1 MKNYAEII
9 QTLNATEQTQI
20 KKFMHVL
27 TDKLSRMVLAKVAS
41 PNTPI
46 CSSELPM
53 KVLSGSKIATMVTL
67 HELESLELIDSKM
80 VLRED
85 GYHRVYHATP
95 LGRKTVG
102 DYMMQEASFF

>member
-9 QTLNATEQTQI
+9 QTLDATEQSQI
-20 KKFMHVL
+20 HKFMNVL

-53 KVLSGSKIATMVTL
+53 KVLPGTKIATMVSL
-67 HELESLELIDSKM
+67 HELQNLDLVESKM
-80 VLRED
+80 ILRED
-85 GYHRVYHATP
+85 GYHRVYHATT
-95 LGRKTVG
+95 LGRKTVT

>member
-1 MKNYAEII
+1 MKNYAEIMRELKEPE
-9 QTLNATEQTQI
+9 QKQLNQFI
-20 KKFMHVL
+20 HVL

-53 KVLSGSKIATMVTL
+53 KSLGGSKIATMVAL
-67 HELESLELIDSKM
+67 HGLQELSLVNSKM

-85 GYHRVYHATP
+85 GYHRVYHATA
-95 LGRKTVG
+95 LGRETVTQ
-102 DYMMQEASFF
+102 YMPYEASFF